1 MGVILALANQK
12 GGCGKT
18 TSAIHLAAAYARR
31 DLRVLLI
38 DLDPQGHATLGLGV
52 EPADALPTLSDALSH
67 TPLSGVGAGLELAIQ
82 AARPG
87 LDLVPANLGLA
98 GLELRLATV
107 PGREERLAEH
117 LAEVADGWDVVLLD
131 SPPNLGLLTINALVA
146 AGQVVVPVEPSS
158 FALQGLERVLET
170 IRAVEEHTGHRVT
183 TRVLPTMVSTRDA
196 HGLELIDRLQSAR
209 PGMVLPTRIRRSV
222 LFPRA
227 ASAGKTVGELS
238 AHCPGWQDY
247 VDAADAIAD
256 AWRAEIS
263 AGRPRFLGLRVVDGG
278 VEFTHPDLEPDDVR
292 LAGEFN
298 GWVADHGVELHDR
311 GVRGWTKRAR
321 LAPGR
326 YEYKFILRNE
336 WVPDPANPRRAQT
349 AMGAVNSVIDV
360 PSPRGLRPAHATA
373 RPESTPAS

>member
-1 MGVILALANQK
+1 LGVILALANQK

-38 DLDPQGHATLGLGV
+38 DLDPQGHATMGLGV
-52 EPADALPTLSDALSH
+52 EPAEGRPALSDALAH

-87 LDLVPANLGLA
+87 LDIVPANLGLA

-117 LAEVADGWDVVLLD
+117 LAEIADGWDVIVLD

-146 AGQVVVPVEPSS
+146 AGQVLVPVEPSPFS
-158 FALQGLERVLET
+158 LQALERVLDT

-183 TRVLPTMVSTRDA
+183 TRVLPTMVAARDA
-196 HGLELIDRLQSAR
+196 HGVALIDRLQAAR
-209 PGMVLPTRIRRSV
+209 PGMVLPARIRRSV

-227 ASAGKTVGELS
+227 ASAGKTIGELS
-238 AHCPGWQDY
+238 PHCPAWQDY
-247 VDAADAIAD
+247 IDAADAIAE

-263 AGRPRFLGLRVVDGG
+263 AGRPRFLGLRVCDGG
-278 VEFTHPDLEPDDVR
+278 VEFSHPDLEPDEVR

-298 GWVADHGVELHDR
+298 DWDPDRGVELHDR
-311 GVRGWTKRAR
+311 GVRGWSKRLR
-321 LAPGR
+321 LAPGH
-326 YEYKFILRNE
+326 YEYKFILRSD
-336 WVPDPANPRRAQT
+336 WVPDPANPRRAQS
-349 AMGAVNSVIDV
+349 AMGAVNSIIDV
-360 PSPRGLRPAHATA
+360 PGPRAARPAPGAS
-373 RPESTPAS
+373 RPETTSAS